1 MKRHFIAAA
10 LMFAMAPSMA
20 AEYPAKPIKL
30 ISGYATGGSVDLA
43 ARIFAKHLGEELK
56 QTIVVENRSGAS
68 GLIAASS
75 TAKSAPDGYTLYFA
89 VGATFTV
96 MPTINRDAEVTS
108 LEELAPIG
116 GIVDY
121 TNILLVNDTVPA
133 SNLNELITYA
143 KANPQ
148 AVTYG
153 SSGIGSSSHLSGEY
167 FRQLTGA
174 PMTHV
179 PYRGAA
185 PAMMDVIG
193 GQISLFFDVT
203 ATAQGHVK
211 GGKVK
216 PLAVTSKH
224 RNAMFPDVPAVAE
237 LGYADYEVT
246 SWYGL
251 FAPKAVPG
259 NVSDTLSKA
268 LTAVRNNPEFQ
279 KQMKLSG
286 YEMFAGG
293 PQDVTARI
301 EKEKGLW
308 KAVLSAAE
316 INS

>member
-1 MKRHFIAAA
+1 MKRHFIFAA
-10 LMFAMAPSMA
+10 LMCAMAPSMA
-20 AEYPAKPIKL
+20 ADYPAKPIKL

-43 ARIFAKHLGEELK
+43 ARAFAKHLGEELK
-56 QTIVVENRSGAS
+56 QTVVVENRSGAS

-75 TAKSAPDGYTLYFA
+75 TAKSAADGYTLYFA

-96 MPTINRDAEVTS
+96 MPTINQDAEVKA
-108 LEELAPIG
+108 LDELAPIG

-121 TNILLVNDTVPA
+121 TNILLVNKTVPA
-133 SNLNELITYA
+133 SNLDELIAYA
-143 KANPQ
+143 KANPE
-148 AVTYG
+148 AITYG

-216 PLAVTSKH
+216 PLAVASKH
-224 RNAMFPDVPAVAE
+224 RNAMFPNVPSVAE

-251 FAPKAVPG
+251 FAPKAVPAS
-259 NVSDTLSKA
+259 VSETLNKA

-279 KQMKLSG
+279 EQMRLSG
-286 YEMFAGG
+286 YEMFTGG
-293 PQDVTARI
+293 AQDVNARI
-301 EKEKGLW
+301 EKEKQLW
-308 KAVLSAAE
+308 KTVLSGAQ
-316 INS
+316 S

>member
-1 MKRHFIAAA
+1 MKRYFVLTA
-10 LMFAMAPSMA
+10 LMCAMAPAMA
-20 AEYPAKPIKL
+20 AEYPAKPIRL

-43 ARIFAKHLGEELK
+43 ARVFAKHLGEEMN
-56 QTIVVENRSGAS
+56 QTVVVENRSGAS
-68 GLIAASS
+68 GLIAASG

-96 MPTINRDAEVTS
+96 MPTINRDAEVKS

-121 TNILLVNDTVPA
+121 TNILLVNDTVPV
-133 SNLNELITYA
+133 SNLEELITYS
-143 KANPQ
+143 KTNPE

-193 GQISLFFDVT
+193 GQISMFFDVT
-203 ATAQGHVK
+203 ATAQAHVK

-224 RNAMFPDVPAVAE
+224 RNAMFPDVPSVAE
-237 LGYADYEVT
+237 LGYPDYEVT
-246 SWYGL
+246 SWFGL
-251 FAPKAVPG
+251 FAPKAIPAS
-259 NVSDTLSKA
+259 VSETLSKA
-268 LTAVRNNPEFQ
+268 LIAVRNNADFQ

-286 YEMFAGG
+286 YEMFTGG
-293 PQDVTARI
+293 AEDVTARI
-301 EKEKGLW
+301 EKEKNLW
-308 KAVLSAAE
+308 ESVLSAAQR
-316 INS
+316 